1 MAGSVLPLG
10 WSHGGVN
17 QEGNDG
23 RARPSPAPGWSG
35 SLGLLCSGPAPRGS
49 ARVQHRSPVLGRRG
63 PSATACPS
71 PWGSSAVSVALPG
84 DRGAEPLPAGPPV
97 SFTPSPHSVS
107 LGTERGAV
115 VLWGHRDRAHSAGE
129 RRSGD
134 VGIELTALEND
145 ALGLRSGGSCPR
157 LRGQLLLRFEEGVI
171 PVGRAETTGAATRST
186 QGGSPAPAHAVPN
199 SRSKS
204 WRNGAAKTSWGST
217 RSPAR
222 GEDRLQAP

>member
-1 MAGSVLPLG
+1 MGFVVGLMAPALPPGPGSGSRSPVPRRLGLPQWDWSWEPRCRGCSTGVQPAFPPQKPRLHGLG

-63 PSATACPS
+63 PCATACPS

-129 RRSGD
+129 RRSGS
-134 VGIELTALEND
+134 ELWRKLPQAAWTAL
-145 ALGLRSGGSCPR
+145 AQVRGG
-157 LRGQLLLRFEEGVI
+157 G
-171 PVGRAETTGAATRST
+171 
-186 QGGSPAPAHAVPN
+186 N
-199 SRSKS
+199 
-204 WRNGAAKTSWGST
+204 
-217 RSPAR
+217 AR
-222 GEDRLQAP
+222 GES